1 MALRSTILYPLLT
14 MSNSLTT
21 TIYISIFTQVQ
32 ELLGSGS
39 FDPED
44 SVFNLITEA
53 LGEEP
58 SFDLY
63 EQVSMAL
70 NLA

>member
-1 MALRSTILYPLLT
+1 
-14 MSNSLTT
+14 MSNSLITI
-21 TIYISIFTQVQ
+21 IYISIHNQVQ